1 MEEEELLINGA
12 LLAEEEKMPKKVWF
26 LIVGTF
32 ISTVGGSFLWPL
44 NSIYIHDHLG
54 KSMSLAGLILA
65 LNSLAA
71 IFGNLLGGSLFDKLG
86 GYKAILIGAL
96 LNLLSVACLTMWHD
110 WPQYVIF
117 LIATGFSGGIVY
129 PAMYALVGQA
139 WPAGGRRAFNA
150 IFLANNIGVA
160 IGPAIA
166 GIVADINFEYVFIAN
181 FVTYIIFFI
190 VVITTYKRFDERVE
204 KSKETVVE
212 TASTSKAP
220 FIAILIVSNAL
231 VLCWLAYSQWVATIS
246 SHTQS
251 IGMSLSEYSLL
262 WTINGLLIVLFQP
275 LIRPLI
281 RRWEQ
286 KVKHQLVL
294 GLLLMAGSFGI
305 VSIAGDFKMF
315 AAAMVLL
322 TLGEVFFSP
331 VIPLIANQL
340 APEGKQGLYQGVV
353 NSASTIGRMLGPL
366 VGGVM
371 VDVYGMQALMI
382 LLIGLLVIA
391 ILPCVVYDWHLKREK
406 V

>member
-1 MEEEELLINGA
+1 
-12 LLAEEEKMPKKVWF
+12 MPKNIWF

-54 KSMSLAGLILA
+54 KSMSLAGLVLA

-71 IFGNLLGGSLFDKLG
+71 IFGNLLGGWLFDKFG
-86 GYKAILIGAL
+86 GYKAILIGAV
-96 LNLLSVACLTMWHD
+96 LNLGSIACLTFWHE
-110 WPQYVIF
+110 WPYYVIF
-117 LIATGFSGGIVY
+117 LILTGFSGGIVY

-139 WPAGGRRAFNA
+139 WPTGGRRAFNA

-160 IGPAIA
+160 VGPAIA
-166 GIVADINFEYVFIAN
+166 GIVADKQFDYVFIAN
-181 FVTYIIFFI
+181 LVTYGLFLLF
-190 VVITTYKRFDERVE
+190 VLATFKRFDMKVE
-204 KSKETVVE
+204 KAQKTDAVKQVHR
-212 TASTSKAP
+212 KGP
-220 FIAILIVSNAL
+220 FIAILIISNSL

-246 SHTQS
+246 SYTQS
-251 IGMSLSEYSLL
+251 LGMSLSQYSLL
-262 WTINGLLIVLFQP
+262 WTINGLLIVVFQP

-281 RRWEQ
+281 RLWER

-294 GLLLMAGSFGI
+294 GLLLMAGSFAV

-315 AAAMVLL
+315 ATAMVLL

-340 APEGKQGLYQGVV
+340 APEGKQGFYQGVV

-371 VDVYGMQALMI
+371 VDVYGMTALML
-382 LLIGLLVIA
+382 LLIVLLFVA
-391 ILPCVVYDWHLKREK
+391 IIPVLFYDVHLKRK
-406 V
+406 KLT

>member
-1 MEEEELLINGA
+1 
-12 LLAEEEKMPKKVWF
+12 MPKNIWF

-71 IFGNLLGGSLFDKLG
+71 IFGNLLGGWLFDRFG
-86 GYKAILIGAL
+86 GYKAILTGAL
-96 LNLLSVACLTMWHD
+96 LNVTAVACLMLWHE
-110 WPQYVIF
+110 WPYYVIF
-117 LIATGFSGGIVY
+117 LICTGFSGGIVY

-139 WPAGGRRAFNA
+139 WPTGGRRAFNA

-160 IGPAIA
+160 VGPAIA
-166 GIVADINFEYVFIAN
+166 GIVADIRFDYVFVAN
-181 FVTYIIFFI
+181 FATYTLFL
-190 VVITTYKRFDERVE
+190 VVVLATFRRFNVKVE
-204 KSKETVVE
+204 KQMKQQGAWC
-212 TASTSKAP
+212 TAKKGP
-220 FIAILIVSNAL
+220 FIAILIVSHAL

-251 IGMSLSEYSLL
+251 LGMSLSEYSLL
-262 WTINGLLIVLFQP
+262 WTINGLLIVVFQP
-275 LIRPLI
+275 LIRPVI
-281 RRWEQ
+281 RRWEH
-286 KVKHQLVL
+286 KVKHQLIL
-294 GLLLMAGSFGI
+294 GLVLMAGSFGI

-340 APEGKQGLYQGVV
+340 APDGKQGFYQGIV
-353 NSASTIGRMLGPL
+353 NSATTIGRMLGPL
-366 VGGVM
+366 VGGLM
-371 VDVYGMQALMI
+371 VDMYGMTVLT
-382 LLIGLLVIA
+382 LLLVVLLFVA
-391 ILPCVVYDWHLKREK
+391 IIPVLVYDVHLKKQQRAQN
-406 V
+406 